1 MLTKIILSQVASYKS
16 PAIVETDK
24 KINLIYG
31 LNGTGK
37 STFSNYLMNHSHIR
51 FKGCSVEGLSDDHEL
66 MVYSQDFVRDNF
78 FEPEGL
84 KGIFTLSKT
93 NKDAETKIENAKVEI
108 DKLRTELTEK
118 QNELKLERETISEK
132 ITASQN
138 VAWKVRTDYSGGDRI
153 LEFCLDNLKN
163 SKEKLFNYLATIPKP
178 VTEPPKSVKDLK
190 NELES
195 ISGDNSKKYSNLPSI
210 DCRLAY
216 IESDALFE
224 KQIIGNDSSTVSDLI
239 TELGNSDWVK
249 DGLEYLSH
257 KDSQENESCP
267 FCQEKTISKLLI
279 KNIED
284 YFDKSYEN
292 DKNLLQSLLSDYCQV
307 RQSILR
313 KNLFETNPKYEIYKK
328 DFEINY
334 EKFTKILDENI
345 KIIEDKIK
353 SPSRPLFLKSSSET
367 LGALNEIIRNINIL
381 VTEHN
386 QKIDEKGAI
395 ATNIKKD
402 FWSVM
407 RWNYDQTISAHNIE
421 KTNSAKKIHA
431 ISNSTK
437 ALETDIRVQQDII
450 RVQQAQT
457 VNIDEAIENINNGLT
472 DLSITDFKI
481 KKYSENRYKIIRDEA
496 DNGVF
501 HSLSEGEKMIIS
513 FIYFIELCRGKKEA
527 TEVSKKKVIVI
538 DDPMSSLS
546 HIYVFNIGR
555 LIKNE
560 FFGVSKKN
568 IDKQTKEESFHMDS
582 PYEQVFIL
590 THSLYFFYEMTE
602 TNHKIRSHTQ
612 NLFRLIKNERGSRFQ
627 SMKYESIQNEYQAYW
642 YIIRDDSQP
651 PALIANCMRNIIEY
665 FFNFVEKK
673 DLNNFF
679 QQEPLRSNRYL
690 AFNRY
695 INRESHSLG
704 QNIFDYK
711 EFDYEEFKS
720 AFQELFKL
728 ANYEEHYNKMM
739 GTK

>member
-1 MLTKIILSQVASYKS
+1 MLTKIILSKVASYKQ

-37 STFSNYLMNHSHIR
+37 STLSNYLMDYSHTR
-51 FKGCSVEGLSDDHEL
+51 FKDCSVEGFGDDHEI
-66 MVYSQDFVRDNF
+66 MVYSQNFVKDNF

-84 KGIFTLSKT
+84 KGIFTLSKE
-93 NKDAETKIENAKVEI
+93 NKDAEIKIENAQAEI
-108 DKLRTELTEK
+108 KKLRM
-118 QNELKLERETISEK
+118 ELKKKEDELNLERGTIKEK

-138 VAWKVRTDYSGGDRI
+138 VTWKVRTDYSGGDRV

-163 SKEKLFNYLATIPKP
+163 SKEKLFNYLVSIPKH
-178 VTEPPKSVKDLK
+178 VTEPLKSVNDLK

-195 ISGDNSKKYSNLPSI
+195 ISGDNSQKYSNLPYI
-210 DCRLAY
+210 DCQLAY
-216 IESDALFE
+216 IESDSLFD
-224 KQIIGNDSSTVSDLI
+224 KRIIGNDSSTVSDLI

-249 DGLEYLSH
+249 DGLEYLSC
-257 KDSQENESCP
+257 KDGQENEKCP

-292 DKNLLQSLLSDYCQV
+292 DRNLLRSLLSNYCQV

-313 KNLFETNPKYEIYKK
+313 RSLFEKNPKYEIYKK

-334 EKFTKILDENI
+334 EKFTKILDDNI
-345 KIIEDKIK
+345 RIIEEKIK
-353 SPSRPLFLKSSSET
+353 SPSRPVLLKSSSET
-367 LGALNEIIRNINIL
+367 LGALNAIIRNINIL

-395 ATNIKKD
+395 ANNIKKD
-402 FWSVM
+402 FWNVM
-407 RWNYDQTISAHNIE
+407 RWDYDQTISAHNIE
-421 KTNSAKKIHA
+421 KTNSAKKVHA
-431 ISNSTK
+431 ILNSTRE
-437 ALETDIRVQQDII
+437 LETDIRVQQGII
-450 RVQQAQT
+450 GVQQAQT
-457 VNIDEAIENINNGLT
+457 VNIDEAIENINNGLM

-481 KKYSENRYKIIRDEA
+481 KKYSENRYKIIRDNA
-496 DNGVF
+496 DDSVF

-513 FIYFIELCRGKKEA
+513 FIYFIELCRGKKEP
-527 TEVSKKKVIVI
+527 TEVNKKKVIVI
-538 DDPMSSLS
+538 DDPISSLS

-560 FFGVSKKN
+560 FFGLSKKKKN
-568 IDKQTKEESFHMDS
+568 EQTGNESFDTDS

-602 TNHKIRSHTQ
+602 TRHEIRSDTQ
-612 NLFRLIKNERGSRFQ
+612 NLFRLIKNERGSCFQ
-627 SMKYESIQNEYQAYW
+627 SMKYESIQNDYQAYW
-642 YIIRDDSQP
+642 YIIRDESQP

-679 QQEPLRSNRYL
+679 LQEPLKSNRYL

-711 EFDYEEFKS
+711 EFDYEDFKS
-720 AFQELFKL
+720 AFQELFKI
-728 ANYEEHYNKMM
+728 AKYEAHYNKMM
-739 GTK
+739 GIK

>member
-1 MLTKIILSQVASYKS
+1 MLTKILLSKVASYKQ

-24 KINLIYG
+24 KVNLIYG

-37 STFSNYLMNHSHIR
+37 STFSNYLMNRSHTR
-51 FKGCSVEGLSDDHEL
+51 FKDCSIEGLSEDHEL
-66 MVYSQDFVRDNF
+66 MVYSQDFVKDNF

-84 KGIFTLSKT
+84 KGIFTLSKR
-93 NKDAETKIENAKVEI
+93 NKDAETKIINAQDEI
-108 DKLRTELTEK
+108 DNLRTELTKKE
-118 QNELKLERETISEK
+118 NELEFERKKISEK
-132 ITASQN
+132 IKISQS
-138 VAWKVRTDYSGGDRI
+138 VAWKIRTDYSGGDRI
-153 LEFCLDNLKN
+153 LEFCLANLKN
-163 SKEKLFNYLATIPKP
+163 SKENLFNYLIQISKP
-178 VTEPPKSVKDLK
+178 VIEPSKSVKDLK

-195 ISGDNSKKYSNLPSI
+195 ISGENSQKYSNLPSI
-210 DCRLAY
+210 ECQLGD
-216 IESDALFE
+216 IESHNLFK
-224 KQIIGNDSSTVSDLI
+224 KQIIGNDSSTISDLI

-249 DGLEYLSH
+249 DGLEYISY
-257 KDSQENESCP
+257 KDDQKNQSCP
-267 FCQEKTISKLLI
+267 FCQEKTVSKLLI
-279 KNIED
+279 KNIEG

-292 DKNLLQSLLSDYCQV
+292 DKKLIQSFLSNYRQV
-307 RQSILR
+307 RQSVLPKSI
-313 KNLFETNPKYEIYKK
+313 FEKNPKYETYKK
-328 DFEINY
+328 DFEISY
-334 EKFTKILDENI
+334 EKFTKILDDNI

-353 SPSRPLFLKSSSET
+353 SPSLPVFLSSSAEA
-367 LGALNEIIRNINIL
+367 LEGLNEVVQNINIL
-381 VTEHN
+381 IVEHN
-386 QKIDEKGAI
+386 QKISEKDTI
-395 ATNIKKD
+395 AVNIKKE
-402 FWSVM
+402 FWSIM
-407 RWNYDQTISAHNIE
+407 RWNYDQTISAYNIE
-421 KTNSAKKIHA
+421 KTSSAKKIDE
-431 ISNSTK
+431 ISKSIK
-437 ALETDIRVQQDII
+437 ALETGIIAKQDVIKIQQT
-450 RVQQAQT
+450 QT
-457 VNIDEAIENINNGLT
+457 VNVDKAIENINNGLI

-481 KKYSENRYKIIRDEA
+481 KKCSENRYKIIRNDA
-496 DNGVF
+496 DNSVF

-527 TEVSKKKVIVI
+527 TEVNKKKVIVI

-546 HIYVFNIGR
+546 HIYIFNIGR

-560 FFGVSKKN
+560 FFGVCKKN
-568 IDKQTKEESFHMDS
+568 IDEETKKQSFLIES

-602 TNHKIRSHTQ
+602 TNHNIRSHTQ
-612 NLFRLIKNERGSRFQ
+612 KLFRLIKNDKGSHFQ
-627 SMKYESIQNEYQAYW
+627 TMKYESIQNDYQAYW
-642 YIIRDDSQP
+642 YIIRDESQP

-679 QQEPLRSNRYL
+679 QQEPLKSNRYL

>member
-1 MLTKIILSQVASYKS
+1 MSKVASYKQ

-24 KINLIYG
+24 KVNLIYG

-37 STFSNYLMNHSHIR
+37 STFSNYLMNRSHTR
-51 FKGCSVEGLSDDHEL
+51 FKDCYVEGLSEDHEL
-66 MVYSQDFVRDNF
+66 MVYSQNFVKDNF

-84 KGIFTLSKT
+84 KGIFTLSKR
-93 NKDAETKIENAKVEI
+93 NKDAETKIGNAQAEI
-108 DKLRTELTEK
+108 DNLRTELTK
-118 QNELKLERETISEK
+118 KKNELKLERETIAQK
-132 ITASQN
+132 VTASQN
-138 VAWKVRTDYSGGDRI
+138 VAWKIRTDYSGGDRI

-163 SKEKLFNYLATIPKP
+163 SKEKLFNYLVNIPKP
-178 VTEPPKSVKDLK
+178 ATEPPKSVKDLK

-195 ISGDNSKKYSNLPSI
+195 ISGDNSQKYTSLPYI
-210 DCRLAY
+210 NCQLAY
-216 IESDALFE
+216 IESDSLFE
-224 KQIIGNDSSTVSDLI
+224 KNIIGNDSSTVSDLI

-249 DGLEYLSH
+249 DGLEYISN
-257 KDSQENESCP
+257 KEGQENESCP

-279 KNIED
+279 KNIEA

-292 DKNLLQSLLSDYCQV
+292 DKRSIQSLLNSYYQA

-313 KNLFETNPKYEIYKK
+313 KSIFETNPKYEIYKK

-334 EKFTKILDENI
+334 EKFTKILDDNI
-345 KIIEDKIK
+345 KTIENKIK
-353 SPSRPLFLKSSSET
+353 SPSRPVLLKSSSET
-367 LGALNEIIRNINIL
+367 LDALNEIIRNINVL

-386 QKIDEKGAI
+386 QKIDERGVI
-395 ATNIKKD
+395 ANNIKRD

-407 RWNYDQTISAHNIE
+407 RWNYDQTISAYNIE
-421 KTNSAKKIHA
+421 KTNSAKKLHA
-431 ISNSTK
+431 ISVSITV
-437 ALETDIRVQQDII
+437 LETDIRAKQDII
-450 RVQQAQT
+450 RVQQTQT
-457 VNIDEAIENINNGLT
+457 VNIDKAIENINNGLI

-481 KKYSENRYKIIRDEA
+481 KKYSDNRYKIIRNETD
-496 DNGVF
+496 DSVF

-527 TEVSKKKVIVI
+527 TEANKKKVIVI

-546 HIYVFNIGR
+546 HIYIFNIGR

-560 FFGVSKKN
+560 FFGVFKKN
-568 IDKQTKEESFHMDS
+568 VDKQTKEESFHIES

-602 TNHKIRSHTQ
+602 TNHNIRSHTQ
-612 NLFRLIKNERGSRFQ
+612 NLFRLTKNGNGSCFQ
-627 SMKYESIQNEYQAYW
+627 TMKYESIQNDYQAYW

-679 QQEPLRSNRYL
+679 QQEPLKSNRYL

-711 EFDYEEFKS
+711 EFDYDEFKS

>member
-1 MLTKIILSQVASYKS
+1 MLNKIVLSQVASYKL
-16 PAIVETDK
+16 PTILETDK

-37 STFSNYLMNHSHIR
+37 STFSNYLMNYSHTR
-51 FKGCSVEGLSDDHEL
+51 FKYCSVEGLSYDHEL

-78 FEPEGL
+78 FEPDGL
-84 KGIFTLSKT
+84 KGIFTLSKI
-93 NKDAETKIENAKVEI
+93 NKVAETKIENAQTEI
-108 DKLRTELTEK
+108 ERLRAELTKKEH
-118 QNELKLERETISEK
+118 ELKLERETAIEK
-132 ITASQN
+132 NLASQN
-138 VAWKVRTDYSGGDRI
+138 VTWKVRTDYSGGDRI
-153 LEFCLDNLKN
+153 LEFCLDNLKS
-163 SKEKLFNYLATIPKP
+163 SKEKLFNYLVSIPKP
-178 VTEPPKSVKDLK
+178 ITEPPKSVKNLK
-190 NELES
+190 TELES
-195 ISGDNSKKYSNLPSI
+195 ISGDNSQKYLNLPYI
-210 DCRLAY
+210 DCQLAY
-216 IESDALFE
+216 IESDSLFE
-224 KQIIGNDSSTVSDLI
+224 KRIIGNDSSTVSDLI

-249 DGLEYLSH
+249 DGLEYLSC
-257 KDSQENESCP
+257 KDGQENEKCP
-267 FCQEKTISKLLI
+267 FCQEKTVSKLLI
-279 KNIED
+279 ENIED

-292 DKNLLQSLLSDYCQV
+292 DKNLLRSLLSNYCQV

-313 KNLFETNPKYEIYKK
+313 RSLFEKNPKYEIYKK

-334 EKFTKILDENI
+334 EKFTKILDDNI

-353 SPSRPLFLKSSSET
+353 SPSRPVLLKSSSET

-395 ATNIKKD
+395 ANNIKKD

-421 KTNSAKKIHA
+421 KTNSAKKVHA
-431 ISNSTK
+431 ILNSTR
-437 ALETDIRVQQDII
+437 ALETDIRVQQGII

-457 VNIDEAIENINNGLT
+457 VNIDEAIENINNGLI

-481 KKYSENRYKIIRDEA
+481 KKYSENRYKIIRDNA
-496 DNGVF
+496 DDSVF

-513 FIYFIELCRGKKEA
+513 FIYFIELCRGKKEP
-527 TEVSKKKVIVI
+527 TEVNKKKVIVI
-538 DDPMSSLS
+538 DDPISSLS

-560 FFGVSKKN
+560 FFGRSKKKKN
-568 IDKQTKEESFHMDS
+568 EQTGKESFDIDS

-602 TNHKIRSHTQ
+602 TRHEIRSDTQ
-612 NLFRLIKNERGSRFQ
+612 NLFRLIKNEQGSCFQ
-627 SMKYESIQNEYQAYW
+627 PMKYESIQNDYQAYW
-642 YIIRDDSQP
+642 YIIRDESQP

-679 QQEPLRSNRYL
+679 QQEPLKSNRYL

-695 INRESHSLG
+695 VNRESHSLG

-711 EFDYEEFKS
+711 EFDYEDFKS
-720 AFQELFKL
+720 AFQELFKI
-728 ANYEEHYNKMM
+728 AKYEAHYNKMM
-739 GTK
+739 GIK